1 MTLRTKQDYLDSIGR
16 LDTELC
22 AFGSWVTDLNDNPC
36 FRPAMDAIA

>member
-22 AFGSWVTDLNDNPC
+22 AFGD
-36 FRPAMDAIA
+36 PAPFLTAAKLGPS